1 MAEPELPPARL
12 HSASAESVAL
22 AHVLHGGRHA
32 LRIGRW
38 LWTALMAAVCIG
50 YVVYHLIPRPPPKP
64 REERLLPINPDLLR
78 RDRYEVVEV
87 PSPTGHG
94 TIEILAPKQPHAQPP
109 TTTEPQ
115 QAPSQSP

>member
-50 YVVYHLIPRPPPKP
+50 TAVYHLIPRSPPKP
-64 REERLLPINPDLLR
+64 RAERRLPIPPDFMTPN
-78 RDRYEVVEV
+78 RYEVVEV

-94 TIEILAPKQPHAQPP
+94 TIEILAPKQPPAKPTQEAQPP
-109 TTTEPQ
+109 
-115 QAPSQSP
+115 SP